1 LRGIVVHGVYR
12 SLLTG
17 IVLIFI
23 ASLSACSFSNSSGSV
38 SDSLGSVSG
47 SSDSISGSSG
57 SSSGTDDSVESSEES
72 SRYQDE
78 VADYTMAYIRSNIS
92 NMPQFKNSLSDIA
105 EQEDV
110 INWEQNPDTYIGFGR
125 GLKRAG
131 LSKTKYQTVKKNFA
145 EGGYQKMKDIQKGF
159 DVE

>member
-1 LRGIVVHGVYR
+1 MVYGVYR

-17 IVLIFI
+17 NVLILI

-57 SSSGTDDSVESSEES
+57 SSSGSDDSVESVEES

-78 VADYTMAYIRSNIS
+78 VADYTTAYIRSNTS
-92 NMPQFKNSLSDIA
+92 KLSQFKKNVSNIA
-105 EQEDV
+105 EQEDI

-131 LSKTKYQTVKKNFA
+131 LSKIKYQTVKKNFA
-145 EGGYQKMKDIQKGF
+145 EGSYQKMKDIQKGF
-159 DVE
+159 DME